1 MKLALQLF
9 SLRNECAA
17 DLPGTLKK
25 VAEMGY
31 EGVEFF
37 GNTGYGAE
45 ELSQMLKDAR
55 LEICGWHVGVDVF
68 EEDAFEKTVS
78 FHNRLGNTRLVVP
91 GLPEHMTNSIKAWH
105 ETARY
110 FNDLSKRLAPYGFC
124 TGYHNHATEFQA
136 LDGEM
141 PWDVIIGETY
151 DKVIAQ
157 LDNGNAM
164 SGGADSLAVLKA
176 YPGRART
183 CHLKPYSLQDGFETM
198 VGEDDVPWAEFL
210 AELKKQNTTEWAII
224 EYEAEKYKP
233 LEACALCLNELR
245 KSGY

>member
-25 VAEMGY
+25 VADMGY

-37 GNTGYGAE
+37 GKPSYGAD
-45 ELSQMLKDAR
+45 ELSEMLKNVG
-55 LEICGWHVGVDVF
+55 LEICGWHVGVEVF
-68 EEDAFEKTVS
+68 EEAVFQQTVD

-91 GLPEHMTNSIKAWH
+91 GLPEHMTSSVDAWR
-105 ETARY
+105 ETAGY
-110 FNDLSKRLAPYGFC
+110 FNDLSKRLAPYGIY
-124 TGYHNHATEFQA
+124 TGYHNHDTEFKA

-141 PWDVIIGETY
+141 PWDVIIGETN

-176 YPGRART
+176 YPGRAQT

-198 VGEDDVPWAEFL
+198 VGEDDVPWADFL
-210 AELKKQNTTEWAII
+210 AELKRQNSTQWAIV
-224 EYEAEKYKP
+224 EYEAEKYSP
-233 LEACALCLNELR
+233 LEACALCLDKLR
-245 KSGY
+245 KIGY